1 MAEQN
6 SNEFDR
12 QAAISQA
19 KMLLGIKGVSE
30 DEILSFLLDDSV
42 QLVISYCKRKSL
54 PNALFSLIPQ
64 IAADRYRI
72 SDYGKAQPDK
82 ILTSVSQGSRSESYA
97 SPDIYDNSFLKNYEA
112 RLKPFIC
119 KRGYV
124 PSDFDTP
131 DNSD

>member
-1 MAEQN
+1 MDTERLKEQT
-6 SNEFDR
+6 
-12 QAAISQA
+12 
-19 KMLLGIKGVSE
+19 KLLLGIEGDDKILTFLIE
-30 DEILSFLLDDSV
+30 DTTN
-42 QLVISYCKRKSL
+42 LVLGYCKIKEIPTQL
-54 PNALFSLIPQ
+54 ESLIPV
-64 IAADRYRI
+64 ITADRYRI